1 MTEAHA
7 TSMIHTYVW
16 NNLKRTNRTRRVP
29 FVVTREHNT
38 EPKSGWKLACES
50 LDRYK
55 SNSSKRLVAGQ
66 ASPKFLPQQ
75 LPVLFVSNS
84 KVKNQPGRL
93 QREGSSL
100 VFVCFPSSK
109 NKGVVFSLFFFSC
122 VDATFRL
129 SPTDFSSHSQSS
141 ISNFHL
147 HKLPFTR
154 PAVNSLVGASC

>member
-1 MTEAHA
+1 MASYPMTEAHA

-16 NNLKRTNRTRRVP
+16 DNLKRTNRTRRVP

-109 NKGVVFSLFFFSC
+109 NKGVVFSLFFSRASTQLL
-122 VDATFRL
+122 DYLQQT
-129 SPTDFSSHSQSS
+129 SHPTLNLLFQTS
-141 ISNFHL
+141 IYTNFHL
-147 HKLPFTR
+147 HGL
-154 PAVNSLVGASC
+154 L